1 MKKNVGKNDRMIRFV
16 VALVLAVL
24 YFMHVVGIWGLIIAV
39 IMAVTAALNFCP
51 VYSILKFKG
60 K

>member
-1 MKKNVGKNDRMIRFV
+1 MQKNIGKNDRMVRFV

-24 YFMHVVGIWGLIIAV
+24 YFMGTVGLWGLVVAV

-51 VYSILKFKG
+51 LYVPFKLKTK
-60 K
+60 